1 MAQAYE
7 IRENMQVLGLD
18 GGVVGRVDKVEGDR
32 IKLNREPAG
41 GPHHFVP
48 LAWVSRIDEHV
59 HLDRDSAAA
68 RGGWTQE
75 TMSSE
80 TGATG
85 PAAASGSIHEGAH
98 DRRKMNWIPWIL
110 GALLLALVIFLL
122 FRGLGYASREPNYED
137 NAKGELTE
145 QERQESG
152 ASSAVGNN
160 AQE

>member
-1 MAQAYE
+1 MAQAHE
-7 IRENMQVLGLD
+7 IRENMQVLGSD
-18 GGVVGRVDKVEGDR
+18 GGVVGRVDKVDGER
-32 IKLNREPAG
+32 IKLNREPAR

-48 LAWVSRIDEHV
+48 LAWIARVDEHV
-59 HLDRDSAAA
+59 HLDRDSGTA
-68 RGGWTQE
+68 RNGWTAE
-75 TMSSE
+75 SV
-80 TGATG
+80 ATG

-98 DRRKMNWIPWIL
+98 DRRRMNWIPWIL
-110 GALLLALVIFLL
+110 GAILLALVIFLL